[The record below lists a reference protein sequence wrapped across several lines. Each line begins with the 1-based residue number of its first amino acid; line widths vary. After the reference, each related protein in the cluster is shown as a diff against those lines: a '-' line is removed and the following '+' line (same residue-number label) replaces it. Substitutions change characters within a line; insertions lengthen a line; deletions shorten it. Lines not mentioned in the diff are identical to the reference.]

1 MSPVVL
7 DSDVASLI
15 FRRRLAPTL
24 TAKLAGRVL
33 CVSFV
38 SLAEMTVWAEV
49 RNWGPTNRAA
59 LEEWLDSLV
68 RLPYDDEVARMW
80 GRIQAAAIR
89 RGRTRP
95 VNDTWIAACC
105 LVHGLP
111 LATRNLKDFTDF
123 VDHDGLRLMTE

>member
-1 MSPVVL
+1 MEPVVL
-7 DSDVASLI
+7 DSDVASLA
-15 FRRRLAPTL
+15 FRRRLSPTL
-24 TAKLAGRVL
+24 TARLAGRVL

-38 SLAEMTVWAEV
+38 TVAELTVWAEV
-49 RNWGPTNRAA
+49 RYWGPSRRAA
-59 LEEWLDSLV
+59 LEDWLASLA
-68 RLPYDDEVARMW
+68 RLPYDDTVARTW
-80 GRIQAAAIR
+80 GRLQAAAIR

-123 VDHDGLRLMTE
+123 ADYDGLRLLTE